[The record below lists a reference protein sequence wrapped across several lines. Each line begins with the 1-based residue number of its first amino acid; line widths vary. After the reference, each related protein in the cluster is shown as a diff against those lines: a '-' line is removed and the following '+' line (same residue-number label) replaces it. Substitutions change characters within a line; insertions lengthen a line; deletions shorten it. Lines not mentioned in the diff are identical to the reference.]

1 MSAMH
6 KDIFMYYSFKIRCL
20 NLLIYNFPIIHDM
33 AISPSNFFIMRY
45 TLHYLSLFLLCS
57 LLVACSS
64 SDQATAT
71 EYPDPITEQAVGE
84 ELVARYSLAQ
94 WSFNRDL
101 FAGKMTTQDFVKAA
115 GEMGF
120 EGVEY
125 VSQFFQDKVE
135 DDIYLDGL
143 AAAAKQAGVK
153 SLMIMIDGAGNL
165 GASDLSER
173 DLAVKEHLKWVR
185 AAKRLGCPVIRVN
198 AHGDGTPEA
207 IKAACLDGI
216 GRLAEAAAPEGV
228 QIIIENHGGIS
239 NDGAWLADLVRQLQP
254 LGVGSLADFD
264 NWCTERENGQI
275 WGAPCTKRYDRY
287 QGLRE
292 LMPYAESVSVKAF
305 KFDAEGNETVMDY
318 KALFKIIRAAEYDG
332 YLGIEY
338 EGDELSSREGIEKTL
353 ALAKRSW

>member
-1 MSAMH
+1 
-6 KDIFMYYSFKIRCL
+6 
-20 NLLIYNFPIIHDM
+20 
-33 AISPSNFFIMRY
+33 MRY
-45 TLHYLSLFLLCS
+45 TFHGLSTFFFCF

-64 SDQATAT
+64 S
-71 EYPDPITEQAVGE
+71 TEQAKTTDEPKDAPEQTVGE
-84 ELVARYSLAQ
+84 ESAARYSLAQ

-101 FAGKMTTQDFVKAA
+101 FAGEMTNQDFVKAA

-135 DDIYLDGL
+135 DNIYLDGL

-165 GASDLSER
+165 GASDLAER

-216 GRLAEAAAPEGV
+216 GRLAKAAAPEGV

-275 WGAPCTKRYDRY
+275 WGAPCTKRYDRL

-305 KFDAEGNETVMDY
+305 KFDDEGNETVMDY
-318 KALFKIIRAAEYDG
+318 EALFKIIREAEYEG

-338 EGDELSSREGIEKTL
+338 DGDELSSREGIERTL